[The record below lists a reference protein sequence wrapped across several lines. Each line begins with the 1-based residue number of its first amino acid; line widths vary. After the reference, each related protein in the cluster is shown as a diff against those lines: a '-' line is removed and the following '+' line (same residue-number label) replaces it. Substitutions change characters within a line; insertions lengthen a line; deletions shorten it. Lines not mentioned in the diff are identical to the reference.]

1 MFSKPA
7 IEAQRGPYVK
17 PATTAVRRLRMSKGL
32 TQPECARLVGVGLRT
47 LQRIEVGD
55 YVDSYTVRK
64 VERALGLP
72 W

>member
-17 PATTAVRRLRMSKGL
+17 PAITAVRRLRMSRGL
-32 TQPECARLVGVGLRT
+32 TQPECARLAGVGLRT

-55 YVDSYTVRK
+55 YVDRHTVRK